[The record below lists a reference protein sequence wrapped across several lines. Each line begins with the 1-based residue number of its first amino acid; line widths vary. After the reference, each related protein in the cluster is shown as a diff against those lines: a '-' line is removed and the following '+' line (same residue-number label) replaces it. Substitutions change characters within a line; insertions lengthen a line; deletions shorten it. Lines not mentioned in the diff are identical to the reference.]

1 MLGKLKRKD
10 NSDGERKVEL
20 TREEAVQLLEDH
32 KEEMVDTFGAKSIN
46 KLVGIAAGGEGK
58 ESDFKF
64 AMDLADK
71 YFDLTPI
78 EGERDRERDRI
89 IPKTQLDRGDAEI
102 IGGKGL
108 AYIRLILSDVHRILK
123 WHWCKKYNITVTQFD
138 DNKEMD
144 TALVQGV
151 ITQNGEELDTDFDVD
166 FNKLDEQLWVKAA
179 ELMAEYPIIFEDL
192 TVGFMLGM
200 ISYKRRGR
208 YEFKDIVSPMSR
220 PYDEAA
226 KEKRKKLLD
235 KLERGL
241 SV

>member
-1 MLGKLKRKD
+1 MLGGKLKGKN
-10 NSDGERKVEL
+10 NSNGERKVEL

-32 KEEMVDTFGAKSIN
+32 ADEMVDAFGAESIN
-46 KLVGIAAGGEGK
+46 KLIGMAASGEGK
-58 ESDFKF
+58 ESDFKYS
-64 AMDLADK
+64 MDLADK
-71 YFDLTPI
+71 YFDLTGI
-78 EGERDRERDRI
+78 EGERDRI
-89 IPKTQLDRGDAEI
+89 IPKTQFDRGDAEI

-123 WHWCKKYNITVTQFD
+123 WHWCEKYNITITQFD

-144 TALVQGV
+144 NAMVQGV
-151 ITQNGEELDTDFDVD
+151 IMQNGEIIKTDFDVD
-166 FNKLDEQLWVKAA
+166 FNKLDEQLWIKAA
-179 ELMAEYPIIFEDL
+179 ELMVEYPIIFEDL

-220 PYDEAA
+220 PFDEAA
-226 KEKRKKLLD
+226 KEKRKKLMD
-235 KLERGL
+235 KIERGL